1 MVAQTYSKNSKEEKK
16 AFVFYKEDP
25 REIPV
30 YTISQAARYLKIPEV
45 TLKTWVKGREYPV
58 DGGKKRKFFKPVILL
73 PNPRSPRLSF
83 VNLVEAHVLNGIRR
97 IENIPFHKV
106 RQAIAYLEKQ
116 YPSKHPMADRLFQ
129 TDGVDLL
136 IEDFDKL
143 INISRGGQIEMR
155 EIVDKYMRRIDL
167 DPVKHQ
173 PIRLYPFLRND
184 HQEEEPLSV
193 VIDPLVSFGRPTL
206 VKTGIPTAVIAERF
220 YAGDSTDDLARD
232 YGIEREKIEEAVRYE
247 TSYLKAA

>member
-1 MVAQTYSKNSKEEKK
+1 MLS
-16 AFVFYKEDP
+16 FYKEDP
-25 REIPV
+25 REVPV
-30 YTISQAARYLKIPEV
+30 YTLAQAARYLKIPEV
-45 TLKTWVKGREYPV
+45 TLKTWIKGRKYPV
-58 DGGKKRKFFKPVILL
+58 DGGNKQKFFQPVILL
-73 PNPRSPRLSF
+73 PDPRIPRLSF

-97 IENIPFHKV
+97 IENIPFRKV
-106 RQAIAYLEKQ
+106 RQAISYLKKQ
-116 YPSKHPMADRLFQ
+116 YPSKHPLADRLFQ

-136 IEDFDKL
+136 IEDVGKL
-143 INISRGGQIEMR
+143 INVSKDGQMEMR
-155 EIVDKYMRRIDL
+155 EIVDKYLRRIDR
-167 DPVKHQ
+167 DPSKHL
-173 PIRLYPFLRND
+173 PIRLYPFLRNT

-220 YAGDSTDDLARD
+220 YAGDSMENLARD